1 MLRKLWRLSPWDGQ
15 GWGACSDPGLAPLR
29 RAAAAGFRRKV
40 APPLRPFLAC
50 ADRSVWAAA
59 AAARTSAFARAN
71 GLNAVDAAL
80 LFGDCLLSG
89 ADPVEAWVWRGVF
102 GGRHPLPA
110 RAAGLLLLRL
120 GDAAGHRLLADKA
133 AAAERFAQAGATVPV
148 LRATIRREDAL
159 NEADMP
165 APASAAGLF
174 VKPRRGCGGRGAFS
188 LVKEG
193 GGWRVNGGPPTDWPA
208 LRSRLL
214 RLAETDDLLV
224 QDRLTARLDLADP
237 AADGRAPVLRLTSAC
252 APGQPPFLHSALL
265 NIPVPGR
272 DSRHFLHG
280 EIHAPINPADGRIA
294 CGVSFARPQERLTA
308 LPWNGAPLAGR
319 DISGFF
325 DAVAMASVA
334 AAMIPPLPLVNWDF
348 ILTDDGPVLLEGNSA
363 GNWILTN
370 LAGRY
375 DLDAGSPGP
384 LLAAWAGR
392 VAA

>member
-15 GWGACSDPGLAPLR
+15 GWGVCSDTSLAPLR
-29 RAAAAGFRRKV
+29 RAAAAGFRGKV
-40 APPLRPFLAC
+40 APPLRLFLAC

-59 AAARTSAFARAN
+59 AAVGASAFARAN
-71 GLNAVDAAL
+71 GLNAVTATL

-89 ADPVEAWVWRGVF
+89 ATPVEAWVWRGVF

-110 RAAGLLLLRL
+110 RAAGLLLSRL

-133 AAAERFAQAGATVPV
+133 AAAERLARAGVAVPV
-148 LRATIRREDAL
+148 LRAKVCRGDAPD
-159 NEADMP
+159 EASMLTSG
-165 APASAAGLF
+165 AVAGLF

-188 LVKEG
+188 LVKEDD
-193 GGWRVNGGPPTDWPA
+193 GWRVNGGPPTGWPR

-214 RLAETDDLLV
+214 RLAATDDLLV
-224 QDRLTARLDLADP
+224 QDRLTARLDLADL
-237 AADGRAPVLRLTSAC
+237 ADAGRAPVLRLTSAR

-280 EIHAPINPADGRIA
+280 EIHAPINLTDGRIA
-294 CGVSFARPQERLTA
+294 CGVSFARSQERLTA
-308 LPWNGAPLAGR
+308 LPWNGARLAGR
-319 DISGFF
+319 EISGFF
-325 DAVAMASVA
+325 DAAAMALIA
-334 AAMIPPLPLVNWDF
+334 AAVIPPLPLVSWDF
-348 ILTDDGPVLLEGNSA
+348 IMTDDGPVLLEGNSV

-375 DLDAGSPGP
+375 DLDAGSPGA
-384 LLAAWAGR
+384 LLAAWA
-392 VAA
+392 A